1 MNVSSLLTQGA
12 FDTELQTLAER
23 SWVVLEHPDLR
34 RLSQEL
40 YTQVKSLHPKM
51 RPAQIGRGP
60 ASQLQS
66 EIRSD
71 EILWHEFAPEDE
83 AFQMLEGLR
92 QVFNQQFYL
101 GLQEW
106 ESHFAHYPAGGH
118 YDWHIDKMSKK
129 GPVERVMTFVYY
141 LNPEWPKDGGGELE
155 IRGEKPLL
163 PLGGRLVLFRSE
175 LVEHQVR
182 RSQLD
187 RWSLTGWF
195 LRSSL

>member
-12 FDTELQTLAER
+12 FDLELQTLAER
-23 SWVVLEHPDLR
+23 SWVVLEHPELR
-34 RLSQEL
+34 RLSEDL
-40 YTQVKSLHPKM
+40 YAQARSLRTQM

-60 ASQLQS
+60 ETQRHA

-71 EILWHEFAPEDE
+71 SILWHEFPPEAE
-83 AFQMLEGLR
+83 AFQLLEGLR
-92 QVFNQQFYL
+92 LSLNQSFYL
-101 GLQEW
+101 GLKEW

-129 GPVERVMTFVYY
+129 GPVERVITFVYY
-141 LNPEWPKDGGGELE
+141 LNPEWPKDAGGELE
-155 IRGEKPLL
+155 IRGVPPLP

-175 LVEHQVR
+175 IVEHQVR
-182 RSQLD
+182 LSHQD

-195 LRSSL
+195 LQSSL